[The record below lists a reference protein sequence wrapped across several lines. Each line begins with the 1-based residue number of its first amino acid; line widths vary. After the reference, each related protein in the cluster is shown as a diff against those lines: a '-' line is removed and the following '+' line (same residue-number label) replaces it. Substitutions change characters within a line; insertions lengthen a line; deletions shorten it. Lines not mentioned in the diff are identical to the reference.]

1 MPNSIHSVT
10 LAITGASGAPYAL
23 TLLKQLL
30 THEIIINLLIS
41 DAAREVFRIESGI
54 ELPQTKEAIEQ
65 YFQHRIEPVKAT
77 LRYYEKKDW
86 LSPAA
91 SGSNAADAMVICPC
105 SMGTLSAISFGSSDN
120 LIERAADV
128 TLKENK
134 KLIIVPR
141 EMPLSQIHLENMLRL
156 KKMGVTIMPASPGFY
171 QQPQSVQDLVNFVV
185 ARILDQLHISQKLVP
200 KWGES

>member
-1 MPNSIHSVT
+1 MVNSVT

-23 TLLKQLL
+23 TLLNELL
-30 THEIIINLLIS
+30 HHEITINLLIS

-54 ELPQTKEAIEQ
+54 ELPKDKKEIEL
-65 YFQHRIEPVKAT
+65 YFMQGISSPKAT
-77 LRYYEKKDW
+77 LKFFHKKDW

-105 SMGTLSAISFGSSDN
+105 SMGTLSAISLGSSNN

-134 KLIIVPR
+134 QLIILPR

-171 QQPQSVQDLVNFVV
+171 QQPKTVQDLVDFVV
-185 ARILDQLHISQKLVP
+185 ARILDQLHLPQNLLQP
-200 KWGES
+200 WGVK